1 MATLKKIIG
10 CRGLLGRVEEVEK
23 GFDTVLGHVTLCL
36 LKLIERCSSK
46 TEPQGAQSTRVS

>member
-46 TEPQGAQSTRVS
+46 TEPQGAQSTKS

>member
-10 CRGLLGRVEEVEK
+10 CWGLLGRVEEVEK

-36 LKLIERCSSK
+36 LKLIECCSSK